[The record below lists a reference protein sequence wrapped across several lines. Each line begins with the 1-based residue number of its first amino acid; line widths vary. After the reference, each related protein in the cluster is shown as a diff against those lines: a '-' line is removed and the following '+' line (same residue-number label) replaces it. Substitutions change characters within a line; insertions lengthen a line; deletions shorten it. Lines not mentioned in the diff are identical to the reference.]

1 MNKTFTS
8 FVKLTVFAVL
18 LSLPAF
24 AYADKEAWV
33 EWQESTK
40 TLTFRYDDQKDS
52 TEATG
57 KYDILP
63 TMQNTPEWSS
73 SRNGISKDVEK
84 VVFDKS
90 FADARPECCYLW
102 FSRMGDLKTIE
113 GIENLNTSAVKYMSS
128 MFWECSSLTSIDLS
142 HFDTSNVENMLSM
155 FSGCTSLTSIDLS
168 SFKTDNLKTM
178 SNLFYNCTKLEKVTL
193 PALDNPKL
201 TCTDLMF
208 SGCSSLKEINL
219 SKFKTPSVEEMYAM
233 FDGCSNLTSVDLS
246 SFETSKVKFMT
257 GMFANCTKLEDVI
270 LTSFDTS
277 SVTTTSAMFSGCSSL
292 RYLYVGDKFALS
304 DSCVSENM
312 FSGCV
317 SLPNFDSSKVDKSM
331 ANTTNGYLTKIV
343 TGSQA
348 WVEYDETSKTL
359 TFHYDDQYTGSDNQY
374 EIPQDMTTTPEWYE
388 HRTDIEKVVFDQA
401 FSYARPTCCYGW
413 FVDLQK
419 LTTIEGIENLNT
431 SKVED
436 MSWMFYGCES
446 LTTLDLRHFNTSNVT
461 CMDNMFYECS
471 SLSTIYVGKSFVLS
485 EECTGNIMFWGC
497 SNLKGFDSQNIGKE
511 MANYDT
517 GYFSKYPGPTEPWAE
532 YDATTNTLT
541 FYYNGEREYSDAT
554 MTCLYN
560 LAADLDSFE
569 YPGWFGYAGEITKVV
584 FDKSFADY
592 RPQSCNGLFEDM
604 VQLADIEGIENLN
617 TSEVKN
623 MSAMF
628 GNCGIQS
635 LDLSSFNTSSVEN
648 MKYMFE
654 CCFNLETVD
663 MSNWDTSKV
672 KDMKD
677 MFGYCDCLTSVD
689 ISHFNMSAAE
699 NLYGMFEYCYS
710 LESVRMP
717 QSRTPKVYS
726 TSQMFRCCEE
736 LEELDLSWFTT
747 DTLGA
752 ATQMFANCSALKNIY
767 VNDKFELYKNWSGNR
782 MFEGCTLLPN
792 YDASNCGEAKANYT
806 DGCLS
811 LRRHFTVG
819 AKSYNAD
826 GVDAVCY
833 DNVNFGDKD
842 AFSSDFDF
850 TFDIANTAS
859 YSREVS
865 SNWATLCLPF
875 SFDVASNKG
884 VTCYRISEV
893 GTDKIT
899 VEQIQESV
907 TAGEPILVYT
917 ATGNISICSNAGAE
931 VVKEPVTSN
940 YLVGTFDEKEVANA
954 ANNYIISNN
963 KFWNVASLLSDSSA
977 MGVKALPYRAY
988 ITTPVGESKS
998 ISLDIITDET
1008 NGISDIN
1015 ADDTLYLLNGS
1026 DLYDLQGRRLN
1037 SPAKGMMIVKKGGI
1051 TKKVFVN

>member
-40 TLTFRYDDQKDS
+40 TLTFRYDDHKDS

-57 KYDILP
+57 KYGLESTTQSIP
-63 TMQNTPEWSS
+63 GWSENYGGVS
-73 SRNGISKDVEK
+73 QKVEK

-90 FADARPECCYLW
+90 FADARPECCYVW
-102 FSRMGDLKTIE
+102 FSDMRNLKTIE
-113 GIENLNTSAVKYMSS
+113 GIENLNTSAVKQMDW
-128 MFWECSSLTSIDLS
+128 MFLGCTSLTSIDLS
-142 HFDTSNVENMLSM
+142 HFDTSNVESMSSM
-155 FSGCTSLTSIDLS
+155 FYGCTSLTSIDLS
-168 SFKTDNLKTM
+168 SFQTDNLEVM
-178 SNLFYNCTKLEKVTL
+178 YGLFDNCTKLEKVIL

-208 SGCSSLKEINL
+208 SSCSSLKEIDL
-219 SKFKTPSVEEMYAM
+219 SKFKTPSLETAYSM
-233 FDGCSNLTSVDLS
+233 FAGCSNLTSVDLS
-246 SFETSKVKFMT
+246 SF
-257 GMFANCTKLEDVI
+257 
-270 LTSFDTS
+270 DTS
-277 SVTTTSAMFSGCSSL
+277 AVTDASNMFKSCSSL
-292 RYLYVGDKFALS
+292 RYLYVSDKFALS
-304 DSCVSENM
+304 DSCDSENM

-317 SLPNFDSSKVDKSM
+317 SLPNYDNSKVDKSM
-331 ANTTNGYLTKIV
+331 ANTTDGYLIKIAI
-343 TGSQA
+343 GSQA

-359 TFHYDDQYTGSDNQY
+359 TFRYDDQYTESDNQY
-374 EIPQDMTTTPEWYE
+374 KIPKDTSNTPKWDE
-388 HRTDIEKVVFDQA
+388 HSTDIEKVVFDQA

-461 CMDNMFYECS
+461 CMDNMFYDCS
-471 SLSTIYVGKSFVLS
+471 SLATIYVGKSFVLS
-485 EECTGNIMFWGC
+485 EECTGNIMFGGC

-560 LAADLDSFE
+560 LATDMDSFE
-569 YPGWFGYAGEITKVV
+569 YPGWYSYVDKITKVV

-592 RPQSCNGLFEDM
+592 RPQSCLGLFAQMD
-604 VQLADIEGIENLN
+604 QLADIEGMENLN

-623 MSAMF
+623 MYAMF
-628 GNCGIQS
+628 SNCAITS
-635 LDLSSFNTSSVEN
+635 LNLSSFNTSSVEN
-648 MKYMFE
+648 MKYMFNS
-654 CCFNLETVD
+654 CKKLEAVD

-672 KDMKD
+672 KDMTD
-677 MFGYCDCLTSVD
+677 MFGHCISLTSLD
-689 ISHFNMSAAE
+689 ASHFDLSAVE
-699 NLYGMFEYCYS
+699 DLYGMFEYCSS
-710 LESVRMP
+710 LKSVRLP
-717 QSRTPKVYS
+717 QSSTPKVDNM
-726 TSQMFRCCEE
+726 SQMFRCCEQ

-747 DTLGA
+747 DTLDA
-752 ATQMFANCSALKNIY
+752 ATQMFADCSALKNIY
-767 VNDKFELYKNWSGNR
+767 VNDKFVLSEDFSGHN
-782 MFEGCTLLPN
+782 MFKGCTLLPN
-792 YDASNCGEAKANYT
+792 YDASNCSEEKANYT

-819 AKSYNAD
+819 AKPYNAD
-826 GVDAVCY
+826 GENAVCY

-850 TFDIANTAS
+850 TFDTANTAS

-893 GTDKIT
+893 GADKIT
-899 VEQIQESV
+899 VEQVQESV

-917 ATGNISICSNAGAE
+917 TTGNISISSNAAAE

-1015 ADDTLYLLNGS
+1015 ADDTHNLLNGS

>member
-40 TLTFRYDDQKDS
+40 TLTFRYDDHKDS

-57 KYDILP
+57 KYGLESTTQSIP
-63 TMQNTPEWSS
+63 GWSENYGGVS
-73 SRNGISKDVEK
+73 QKVEK

-90 FADARPECCYLW
+90 FADARPECCYVW
-102 FSRMGDLKTIE
+102 FSDMRNLKTIE
-113 GIENLNTSAVKYMSS
+113 GIENLNTSAVKQMDW
-128 MFWECSSLTSIDLS
+128 MFLGCTSLTSIDLS
-142 HFDTSNVENMLSM
+142 HFDTSNVESMSSM
-155 FSGCTSLTSIDLS
+155 FYGCTSLTSIDLS
-168 SFKTDNLKTM
+168 SFQTDNLENM
-178 SNLFYNCTKLEKVTL
+178 YGLFDNCTKLEKVIL

-208 SGCSSLKEINL
+208 SCCSSLKEIDL
-219 SKFKTPSVEEMYAM
+219 SKFKTPSLETAYSM
-233 FDGCSNLTSVDLS
+233 FAGCSNLTSVDLS
-246 SFETSKVKFMT
+246 
-257 GMFANCTKLEDVI
+257 N
-270 LTSFDTS
+270 FDTS
-277 SVTTTSAMFSGCSSL
+277 AVTDASNMFKSCSSL
-292 RYLYVGDKFALS
+292 RYLYVSDKFALS
-304 DSCVSENM
+304 DSCDSENM

-331 ANTTNGYLTKIV
+331 ANTTDGYLTKIA

-359 TFHYDDQYTGSDNQY
+359 TFRYDDQYTGSDNQY
-374 EIPQDMTTTPEWYE
+374 EIPEDLTTTPEWYE

-413 FVDLQK
+413 FAGLQK
-419 LTTIEGIENLNT
+419 LATIESIENLNT

-436 MSWMFYGCES
+436 MSWMFNTCES

-461 CMDNMFYECS
+461 CMDKMFYECS

-485 EECTGNIMFWGC
+485 EECTGNKMFWGC

-560 LAADLDSFE
+560 LAVDMDSFE
-569 YPGWFGYAGEITKVV
+569 YPGWYSYVDKITKVV

-592 RPQSCNGLFEDM
+592 RPQSCLGLFAQMD
-604 VQLADIEGIENLN
+604 QLADIERMENLN

-623 MSAMF
+623 MYAMF
-628 GNCGIQS
+628 SSCAITS
-635 LDLSSFNTSSVEN
+635 LDLSNFNTSSVEN
-648 MKYMFE
+648 MKYMFNS
-654 CCFNLETVD
+654 CKKLETVD

-672 KDMKD
+672 KDMTD
-677 MFGYCDCLTSVD
+677 MFGHCISLTSLD
-689 ISHFNMSAAE
+689 ASHFDLSAVE
-699 NLYGMFEYCYS
+699 DLYGMFEYCSS
-710 LESVRMP
+710 LKSVRLP
-717 QSRTPKVYS
+717 QSSTPKVDNM
-726 TSQMFRCCEE
+726 SQMFRCCEQ

-747 DTLGA
+747 DTLDA
-752 ATQMFANCSALKNIY
+752 ATQMFADCSALKNIY
-767 VNDKFELYKNWSGNR
+767 VNDKFVLSEDFSGHN
-782 MFEGCTLLPN
+782 MFKGCTLLPN

-850 TFDIANTAS
+850 TFDTANTAS

-875 SFDVASNKG
+875 SFDAASNKG

-893 GTDKIT
+893 GADKIT
-899 VEQIQESV
+899 VVQVQESV

-917 ATGNISICSNAGAE
+917 TTGNISISSNAGAE

-1015 ADDTLYLLNGS
+1015 ADDTLNLLNGS

>member
-1 MNKTFTS
+1 MNKTLTS

-40 TLTFRYDDQKDS
+40 TLTFRYDDHKDS

-57 KYDILP
+57 KYGLESTTQSIP
-63 TMQNTPEWSS
+63 GWSENYGGVS
-73 SRNGISKDVEK
+73 QKVEK

-90 FADARPECCYLW
+90 FADARPECCYVW
-102 FSRMGDLKTIE
+102 FSDMRNLKTIE
-113 GIENLNTSAVKYMSS
+113 GIENLNTSAVKQMDW
-128 MFWECSSLTSIDLS
+128 MFLGCTSLTSIDLS
-142 HFDTSNVENMLSM
+142 HFDTSNVESMSSM
-155 FSGCTSLTSIDLS
+155 FYGCTSLTSIDLS
-168 SFKTDNLKTM
+168 SFQTDNLEVM
-178 SNLFYNCTKLEKVTL
+178 YGLFDNCTKLEKVIL

-208 SGCSSLKEINL
+208 SSCSSLKEIDL
-219 SKFKTPSVEEMYAM
+219 SKFKTPSLETAYSM
-233 FDGCSNLTSVDLS
+233 FAGCSNLTSVDLS
-246 SFETSKVKFMT
+246 SF
-257 GMFANCTKLEDVI
+257 
-270 LTSFDTS
+270 DTS
-277 SVTTTSAMFSGCSSL
+277 AVTDASNMFKSCSSL
-292 RYLYVGDKFALS
+292 RYLYVSDKFALS
-304 DSCVSENM
+304 DSCDSENM

-317 SLPNFDSSKVDKSM
+317 SLPNYDNSKVDKSM
-331 ANTTNGYLTKIV
+331 ANTTDGYLIKIAI
-343 TGSQA
+343 GSQA

-359 TFHYDDQYTGSDNQY
+359 TFRYDDQYTESDNQY
-374 EIPQDMTTTPEWYE
+374 KIPKDTSNTPKWDE
-388 HRTDIEKVVFDQA
+388 HSTDIEKVVFDQA

-461 CMDNMFYECS
+461 CMDNMFYDCS
-471 SLSTIYVGKSFVLS
+471 SLATIYVGKSFVLS
-485 EECTGNIMFWGC
+485 EECTGNIMFGGC

-560 LAADLDSFE
+560 LAVDMDSFE
-569 YPGWFGYAGEITKVV
+569 YPGWYSYVDKITKVV

-592 RPQSCNGLFEDM
+592 RPQSCLGLFAQMD
-604 VQLADIEGIENLN
+604 QLADIERMENLN

-623 MSAMF
+623 MYAMF
-628 GNCGIQS
+628 SSCAITS
-635 LDLSSFNTSSVEN
+635 LDLSNFNTSSVEN
-648 MKYMFE
+648 MKYMFNS
-654 CCFNLETVD
+654 CKKLETVD

-672 KDMKD
+672 KDMTD
-677 MFGYCDCLTSVD
+677 MFGHCISLTSLD
-689 ISHFNMSAAE
+689 ASHFDLSAVE
-699 NLYGMFEYCYS
+699 DLYGMFEYCSS
-710 LESVRMP
+710 LKSVRLP
-717 QSRTPKVYS
+717 QSSTPKVDNM
-726 TSQMFRCCEE
+726 SQMFRCCEQ

-747 DTLGA
+747 DTLDA
-752 ATQMFANCSALKNIY
+752 ATQMFADCSALKNIY
-767 VNDKFELYKNWSGNR
+767 VNDKFVLSEDFSGHN
-782 MFEGCTLLPN
+782 MFKGCTLLPN
-792 YDASNCGEAKANYT
+792 YDASNCSEEKANYT

-819 AKSYNAD
+819 AKPYNAD
-826 GVDAVCY
+826 GENAVCY
-833 DNVNFGDKD
+833 DNVDFGDKD

-850 TFDIANTAS
+850 TFDTANTAS

-893 GTDKIT
+893 GADKIT
-899 VEQIQESV
+899 VEQVQESV

-917 ATGNISICSNAGAE
+917 TTGNISISSNAAAE

-1015 ADDTLYLLNGS
+1015 ADDTHNLLNGS

>member
-1 MNKTFTS
+1 MDKTFIS
-8 FVKLTVFAVL
+8 FVKLAVFAAL
-18 LSLPAF
+18 LSFPVF

-57 KYDILP
+57 KYGLESTTQSIP
-63 TMQNTPEWSS
+63 GWSENYGGVS
-73 SRNGISKDVEK
+73 QKVEK

-90 FADARPECCYLW
+90 FADARPECCYVW
-102 FSRMGDLKTIE
+102 FSNMGNLKTIE
-113 GIENLNTSAVKYMSS
+113 GIENLNTSAVKQMDW
-128 MFWECSSLTSIDLS
+128 MFHGCTSLTSIDLS
-142 HFDTSNVENMLSM
+142 HFDTGNVESMSSM
-155 FSGCTSLTSIDLS
+155 FYGCTSLTSIDLS
-168 SFKTDNLKTM
+168 SFQTDNLEDM
-178 SNLFYNCTKLEKVTL
+178 YGLFDNCTKLEKVVL

-208 SGCSSLKEINL
+208 SCCSSLKEIDL
-219 SKFKTPSVEEMYAM
+219 SKFKTPSLETAYSM
-233 FDGCSNLTSVDLS
+233 FAGCSNLTSVDLS
-246 SFETSKVKFMT
+246 SFDTSNLKDMS
-257 GMFANCTKLEDVI
+257 GMFASCMKLEEVV

-277 SVTTTSAMFSGCSSL
+277 SVTDASDMFKSCSSL
-292 RYLYVGDKFALS
+292 WHLYVSDKFALS
-304 DSCVSENM
+304 DSCDSENM

-317 SLPNFDSSKVDKSM
+317 SLPGYDSSKVDKSM
-331 ANTTNGYLTKIV
+331 ANTTNGYLTKIA

-359 TFHYDDQYTGSDNQY
+359 TFRYDDQYKGSDNQY
-374 EIPQDMTTTPEWYE
+374 EIPEDMTTTPEWYE

-413 FVDLQK
+413 FASMEK
-419 LTTIEGIENLNT
+419 LVTIEGIENLNT
-431 SKVED
+431 SNVED
-436 MSWMFYGCES
+436 MSWMFIGCES
-446 LTTLDLRHFNTSNVT
+446 LTTLDLRRFNTSNVT

-471 SLSTIYVGKSFVLS
+471 SLATIYVGKSFVLS
-485 EECTGNIMFWGC
+485 EECTGNNMFCGC
-497 SNLKGFDSQNIGKE
+497 SNLKGYNSQNIGKE

-569 YPGWFGYAGEITKVV
+569 YPGWYGYASEITKVV

-592 RPQSCNGLFEDM
+592 RPQSCLGLFALMD
-604 VQLADIEGIENLN
+604 QLADIEGMENLN

-628 GNCGIQS
+628 SDCSITS
-635 LDLSSFNTSSVEN
+635 LDLSNFNTSSVEN
-648 MKYMFE
+648 MKYMFNR
-654 CCFNLETVD
+654 CKKLEAVD

-672 KDMKD
+672 KDMND
-677 MFGYCDCLTSVD
+677 MFGHCVSLTSLD
-689 ISHFNMSAAE
+689 ASHFDLSAVE
-699 NLYGMFEYCYS
+699 DLYGMFEYCSS
-710 LESVRMP
+710 LKSVRLP
-717 QSRTPKVYS
+717 QSSTPKVDNM
-726 TSQMFRCCEE
+726 SQMFRCCEQ

-747 DTLGA
+747 DTLDA
-752 ATQMFANCSALKNIY
+752 ATQMFADCSALKNIY
-767 VNDKFELYKNWSGNR
+767 VNDKFVLSEDFSGHN
-782 MFEGCTLLPN
+782 MFKGCTLLPN
-792 YDASNCGEAKANYT
+792 YDASNCSEEKANYT

-850 TFDIANTAS
+850 TFDTANTAS

-884 VTCYRISEV
+884 VTCYRISEI
-893 GTDKIT
+893 GADKIT

-907 TAGEPILVYT
+907 AAGEPILVYT
-917 ATGNISICSNAGAE
+917 TTGGISISGDAGAK
-931 VVKEPVTSN
+931 VVKASVTST
-940 YLVGTFDEKEVANA
+940 YMAGTFVEAEVANV
-954 ANNYIISNN
+954 ANNYMISKN
-963 KFWNVASLLSDSSA
+963 KFWNVQSLLSQSGA
-977 MGVKALPYRAY
+977 NGVKMSPYRAY
-988 ITTPVGESKS
+988 IADQTGSAKS
-998 ISLDIITDET
+998 ASLDIVTDET
-1008 NGISDIN
+1008 DGIGNVN
-1015 ADDTLYLLNGS
+1015 AADTLQFLDGAE
-1026 DLYDLQGRRLN
+1026 LYDAQGHRLTT
-1037 SPAKGMMIVKKGGI
+1037 PGKGLVIARKGGVTRKLVI
-1051 TKKVFVN
+1051 K

>member
-57 KYDILP
+57 KYGLESTTQSIP
-63 TMQNTPEWSS
+63 GWSENYGGVS
-73 SRNGISKDVEK
+73 QKVEK

-90 FADARPECCYLW
+90 FADARPECCYVW
-102 FSRMGDLKTIE
+102 FSDMRNLKTIE
-113 GIENLNTSAVKYMSS
+113 GIENLNTSAVKQMDW
-128 MFWECSSLTSIDLS
+128 MFLGCTSLTSIDLS
-142 HFDTSNVENMLSM
+142 HFDTSNVESMSSM
-155 FSGCTSLTSIDLS
+155 FYGCTSLTSIDLS
-168 SFKTDNLKTM
+168 SFQTDNLEVM
-178 SNLFYNCTKLEKVTL
+178 YGLFDNCTKLEKVIL

-208 SGCSSLKEINL
+208 SSCSSLKEIDL
-219 SKFKTPSVEEMYAM
+219 SKFKTPSLETAYSM
-233 FDGCSNLTSVDLS
+233 FAGCSNLTSVDLS
-246 SFETSKVKFMT
+246 SF
-257 GMFANCTKLEDVI
+257 
-270 LTSFDTS
+270 DTS
-277 SVTTTSAMFSGCSSL
+277 AVTDASNMFKSCSSL
-292 RYLYVGDKFALS
+292 RYLYVSDKFALS
-304 DSCVSENM
+304 DSCDSENM

-317 SLPNFDSSKVDKSM
+317 SLPNYDNSKVDKSM
-331 ANTTNGYLTKIV
+331 ANTTDGYLIKIAI
-343 TGSQA
+343 GSQA

-359 TFHYDDQYTGSDNQY
+359 TFRYDDQYTESDNQY
-374 EIPQDMTTTPEWYE
+374 KIPKDTSNTPKWDE
-388 HRTDIEKVVFDQA
+388 HSTDIEKVVFDQA

-461 CMDNMFYECS
+461 CMDNMFYDCS
-471 SLSTIYVGKSFVLS
+471 SLATIYVGKSFVLS
-485 EECTGNIMFWGC
+485 EECTGNIMFGGC

-560 LAADLDSFE
+560 LAVDMDSFE
-569 YPGWFGYAGEITKVV
+569 YPGWYSYVDKITKVV

-592 RPQSCNGLFEDM
+592 RPQSCLGLFAQMD
-604 VQLADIEGIENLN
+604 QLADIEGMENLN

-623 MSAMF
+623 MYAMF
-628 GNCGIQS
+628 SNCAITS
-635 LDLSSFNTSSVEN
+635 LNLSSFNTSSVEN
-648 MKYMFE
+648 MKYMFNS
-654 CCFNLETVD
+654 CKKLETVD

-672 KDMKD
+672 KDMTD
-677 MFGYCDCLTSVD
+677 MFGHCISLTSLD
-689 ISHFNMSAAE
+689 ASHFDLSAVE
-699 NLYGMFEYCYS
+699 DLYGMFEYCSS
-710 LESVRMP
+710 LKSVRLP
-717 QSRTPKVYS
+717 QSSTPKVDNM
-726 TSQMFRCCEE
+726 SQMFRCCEQ

-747 DTLGA
+747 DTLDA
-752 ATQMFANCSALKNIY
+752 ATQMFADCSALKNIY
-767 VNDKFELYKNWSGNR
+767 VNDKFVLSEDFSGHN
-782 MFEGCTLLPN
+782 MFKGCTLLPN
-792 YDASNCGEAKANYT
+792 YDASNCSEEKANYT

-819 AKSYNAD
+819 AKPYNAD
-826 GVDAVCY
+826 GENAVCY

-850 TFDIANTAS
+850 TFDTANTAS

-893 GTDKIT
+893 GADKIT
-899 VEQIQESV
+899 VEQVQESV

-917 ATGNISICSNAGAE
+917 TTGNISISSNAGAE

-1015 ADDTLYLLNGS
+1015 ADDTLNLLNGS